1 MRRMVLS
8 ESVNERERPGDF
20 VGLSIATLRM
30 ILRRGVLP
38 EYSGK
43 TVVKKFSESE
53 LGISVRIFRKIHR
66 PHIHTAVSELCGRH
80 LSKRSYPRLPD
91 QLLLEERRRT
101 FRRLARVRASASDKE
116 TGVCHRLGG
125 NGK

>member
-43 TVVKKFSESE
+43 TVVKKSSGSE
-53 LGISVRIFRKIHR
+53 LGIALRIFRKIR
-66 PHIHTAVSELCGRH
+66 DHIHTAAWSCAVATF
-80 LSKRSYPRLPD
+80 KKNPRISD

-101 FRRLARVRASASDKE
+101 MRGLVRVRISA
-116 TGVCHRLGG
+116 TQPLVGQGNWRLLQVRR
-125 NGK
+125 